1 MNDPAPIPSWA
12 HPDPADMAAKRAP
25 EAGESGRAGAPNA
38 NASTASNGPQP
49 RPRAASRAPWRFALR
64 RLARHKGPFALA
76 LFWSVV
82 FILVPMQVPVIT
94 GALVDS
100 LRAKHARLYGL
111 GLDSG
116 SRHWNVE
123 IAALALMTVAAAHGL
138 SAY

>member
-1 MNDPAPIPSWA
+1 MNDAAPIPSWA
-12 HPDPADMAAKRAP
+12 HPDPADGARKRATP
-25 EAGESGRAGAPNA
+25 AGESGRAGAPHA

-49 RPRAASRAPWRFALR
+49 RVRAASRAPWRFALR

-100 LRAKHARLYGL
+100 LRANHARLYGL
-111 GLDSG
+111 GLDPG
-116 SRHWNVE
+116 SRSRSVN
-123 IAALALMTVAAAHGL
+123 IP
-138 SAY
+138 

>member
-1 MNDPAPIPSWA
+1 MNDTAPIPSWA
-12 HPDPADMAAKRAP
+12 HPDAA
-25 EAGESGRAGAPNA
+25 GR
-38 NASTASNGPQP
+38 SSEVRPQ
-49 RPRAASRAPWRFALR
+49 RPPPSDLRPPPSAPWRFALR

-111 GLDSG
+111 GLDPSNRLR
-116 SRHWNVE
+116 SVK
-123 IAALALMTVAAAHGL
+123 
-138 SAY
+138 